1 MMTVKIVTVV
11 LFLAAC
17 VLFWLWLKVEKAEER
32 NRKLQAENQ
41 QQAVEIQQKNAE
53 VQNAK
58 IQQTHRENVQRVSPD
73 TVDEQLHAHNYF
85 RDDDRLHSI
94 RADLPKSSGHDG
106 NETPSTSTQSDL

>member
-1 MMTVKIVTVV
+1 MIAIKIVTLV
-11 LFLAAC
+11 LFLASC
-17 VLFWLWLKVEKAEER
+17 VLFWLWLKVQKAEER

-85 RDDDRLHSI
+85 RDDDRLHGV
-94 RADLPKSSGHDG
+94 RVDLPKSSGYDG
-106 NETPSTSTQSDL
+106 DEASSAGTQSDL

>member
-1 MMTVKIVTVV
+1 MIAVKIVTLV
-11 LFLAAC
+11 LFLASC
-17 VLFWLWLKVEKAEER
+17 VLFWLWLKVQKAEER

-73 TVDEQLHAHNYF
+73 AVDEQLHAHNYF
-85 RDDDRLHSI
+85 RDDDRLHGV
-94 RADLPKSSGHDG
+94 RADLPKSSGYDG
-106 NETPSTSTQSDL
+106 DEASSAGTQSDL

>member
-1 MMTVKIVTVV
+1 MIAIKIVTLV
-11 LFLAAC
+11 LFLASC
-17 VLFWLWLKVEKAEER
+17 VLFWLWLKVQKAEER

-58 IQQTHRENVQRVSPD
+58 IQQTHRENVQRVSPN

-85 RDDDRLHSI
+85 RDDDRLHGV
-94 RADLPKSSGHDG
+94 RADLPQSSRYDG
-106 NETPSTSTQSDL
+106 DEASGAGAQSDL

>member
-1 MMTVKIVTVV
+1 MIAVKIVTLV

-17 VLFWLWLKVEKAEER
+17 VLFWLWLKVQKAEER

-58 IQQTHRENVQRVSPD
+58 IQQTHRE
-73 TVDEQLHAHNYF
+73 
-85 RDDDRLHSI
+85 
-94 RADLPKSSGHDG
+94 
-106 NETPSTSTQSDL
+106 

>member
-1 MMTVKIVTVV
+1 MMTVKIVTIV
-11 LFLAAC
+11 LFLASC
-17 VLFWLWLKVEKAEER
+17 VLFWLWLKVQKAEER

-85 RDDDRLHSI
+85 RDDDRLHGV
-94 RADLPKSSGHDG
+94 RADLPQSSRYDG
-106 NETPSTSTQSDL
+106 DEASGAGSQSDL